1 MWPFQSPHALLLALS
16 LTLLVASCSKA
27 PLPFRSTAVEGV
39 KWGKD
44 FELTAHT
51 GQLLRTVDY
60 RGKVLV
66 LFFGYTHCPDIC
78 APTLAKLAL
87 LNRALGADAQ
97 RVQVFFI
104 SVDPLHDT
112 PAQLKKFLAGFD
124 PAFIGLTGSADA
136 LVNEALFTIAA
147 DHVVHFKQDKKNPT
161 RIEHTGMLFVKDA
174 KGRMRLLMRESAP
187 LDDML
192 HDLRLLVRE
201 GA

>member
-1 MWPFQSPHALLLALS
+1 MRNLPARGLWLALSCALLL
-16 LTLLVASCSKA
+16 ASCSKA
-27 PLPFRSTAVEGV
+27 PLPFRGTGLEGV

-51 GQLLRTVDY
+51 GQLLRTADY

-78 APTLAKLAL
+78 APTLAKLAQVTK
-87 LNRALGADAQ
+87 ALGADAQ
-97 RVQVFFI
+97 GVQVLFI
-104 SVDPLHDT
+104 SVDPVHDT

-124 PAFIGLTGSADA
+124 PRFIGLTGSADA
-136 LVNEALFTIAA
+136 LGSIAA
-147 DHVVHFKQDKKNPT
+147 DHVVFFQQDKKNPK

-174 KGRMRLLMRESAP
+174 KGRIRLLMKESAP
-187 LDDML
+187 LDDMV
-192 HDLRLLVRE
+192 HDLRLLVKE

>member
-1 MWPFQSPHALLLALS
+1 MRPFQPPRALLLALS
-16 LTLLVASCSKA
+16 FTLLVASCSKA

-51 GQLLRTVDY
+51 GQPLRTVDY

-78 APTLAKLAL
+78 APTLAKLAQL
-87 LNRALGADAQ
+87 TKALGADAQ
-97 RVQVFFI
+97 RVQVLFI
-104 SVDPLHDT
+104 SVDPDHDT

-136 LVNEALFTIAA
+136 LGMIAA
-147 DHVVHFKQDKKNPT
+147 DHVVFFQQQKKNPT

-174 KGRMRLLMRESAP
+174 KGRVRLLMKETSP

-192 HDLRLLVRE
+192 HDLRLLMSE

>member
-1 MWPFQSPHALLLALS
+1 MLPIQPLRALLLALVC
-16 LTLLVASCSKA
+16 TLLIASCSKT
-27 PLPFRSTAVEGV
+27 PPSFRGTALEGI

-51 GQLLRTVDY
+51 GQPLRTVDL

-78 APTLAKLAL
+78 APTLAKLAQ
-87 LNRALGADAQ
+87 LNRALGPDAQ
-97 RVQVFFI
+97 RLQVLFI
-104 SVDPLHDT
+104 SVDPVHDT

-136 LVNEALFTIAA
+136 LGSIAA
-147 DHVVHFKQDKKNPT
+147 DHVVYFKRDKKNPA

-174 KGRMRLLMRESAP
+174 KGRMRLLIRESASIE
-187 LDDML
+187 DML
-192 HDLRLLVRE
+192 HDLRLLMGE
-201 GA
+201 GV

>member
-1 MWPFQSPHALLLALS
+1 MRPFLPSRALLLALS
-16 LTLLVASCSKA
+16 CALLVVACSKA
-27 PLPFRSTAVEGV
+27 PLPFRSTALESV

-51 GQLLRTVDY
+51 GQPLRTVDY

-78 APTLAKLAL
+78 APTLAKLAQ

-97 RVQVFFI
+97 RVQVLFI
-104 SVDPLHDT
+104 SVDPVHDT
-112 PAQLKKFLAGFD
+112 PALLQKFLAGFD

-147 DHVVHFKQDKKNPT
+147 DHVVFFKQQKNNPVL
-161 RIEHTGMLFVKDA
+161 IEHTGMLFVKDV
-174 KGRMRLLMRESAP
+174 KGRMRLLMKESAP

-192 HDLRLLVRE
+192 HDLRLLLAE
-201 GA
+201 

>member
-1 MWPFQSPHALLLALS
+1 MRPFQSSRALLLALS
-16 LTLLVASCSKA
+16 FTLLVASCSKA
-27 PLPFRSTAVEGV
+27 PPPFRSTAVEGV

-104 SVDPLHDT
+104 SVDPIHDT

-136 LVNEALFTIAA
+136 LGSIAA
-147 DHVVHFKQDKKNPT
+147 DHVVFFKQQKNNPT